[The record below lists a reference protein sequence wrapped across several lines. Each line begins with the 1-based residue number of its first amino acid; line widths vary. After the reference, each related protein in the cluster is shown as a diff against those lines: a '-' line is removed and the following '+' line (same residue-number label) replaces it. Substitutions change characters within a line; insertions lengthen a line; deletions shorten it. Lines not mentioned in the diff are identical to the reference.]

1 MKNLTW
7 RGFGEYTISLIV
19 MGVWVYE
26 ATCLRVTNDQL
37 TNAAVM
43 VVIGYWLG
51 SSKGSQ
57 NKDATNASQA
67 ETIARLST
75 PAPSPTVPSP
85 ETPP

>member
-7 RGFGEYTISLIV
+7 RGFDEYTISLIV

-26 ATCLRVTNDQL
+26 ATIMKITNDQL

-43 VVIGYWLG
+43 LVLGYWIG
-51 SSKGSQ
+51 SSKSSQ

-67 ETIARLST
+67 EAIAKLVT
-75 PAPSPTVPSP
+75 PTEAKP
-85 ETPP
+85 